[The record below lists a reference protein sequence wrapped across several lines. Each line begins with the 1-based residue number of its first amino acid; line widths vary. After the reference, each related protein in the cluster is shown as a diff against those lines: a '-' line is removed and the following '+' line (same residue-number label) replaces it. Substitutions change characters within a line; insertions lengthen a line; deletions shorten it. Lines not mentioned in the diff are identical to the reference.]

1 MKNQILLD
9 DLGKLSRSARQKII
23 AKKKKIVF
31 SEDFLS
37 FLKGQLEFA
46 ESIRKN
52 PSYFERIYM
61 GEDSEFLN
69 FMKSEMEQ
77 QTKIARDVWLSI
89 EKYVEQHDMNVLL
102 KTGLA
107 SLFGN
112 TAQVSF
118 EDHLPCGK
126 CNELINSHGLCT
138 GCLTGDLPKQVKET
152 LQNKTDSDTNSKLV
166 GNKEILSE
174 YNKNPD

>member
-1 MKNQILLD
+1 MKNQLILD
-9 DLGKLSRSARQKII
+9 ELGKLSQKSRLKKI
-23 AKKKKIVF
+23 AKKKEYILG
-31 SEDFLS
+31 EDFIS

-46 ESIRKN
+46 EAIRNN

-61 GEDSEFLN
+61 GENSEFLK

-77 QTKIARDVWLSI
+77 QASMAREVWQSI
-89 EKYVEQHDMNVLL
+89 ENFVEQHDMNVLL

-107 SLFGN
+107 SIFGDK
-112 TAQVSF
+112 AHDSF

-126 CNELINSHGLCT
+126 CNELIKSHGLCT
-138 GCLTGDLPKQVKET
+138 GCLSGDLPKQVKET
-152 LQNKTDSDTNSKLV
+152 LQNKSDADSNSNLV

-174 YNKNPD
+174 YNKNLD